1 MKLREIDEKL
11 YEFSFLDGFKK
22 VIQGANAATALKK
35 LGKDGVKQ
43 SAYNYIRDNI
53 PNYLDKVSDNIAQ
66 NKRRR
71 NQQTNNQDR
80 SNQQDPEITYSIK

>member
-11 YEFSFLDGFKK
+11 YELDFGDIIKA
-22 VIQGANAATALKK
+22 VNLGIGIKK

-53 PNYLDKVSDNIAQ
+53 PNYLDKVRVNIAQ
-66 NKRRR
+66 NKRKK
-71 NQQTNNQDR
+71 NQSTDNQDR
-80 SNQQDPEITYSIK
+80 SNQQDPEIR

>member
-11 YEFSFLDGFKK
+11 YELDFGDIIKA
-22 VIQGANAATALKK
+22 VNLGIGIKK

-66 NKRRR
+66 NKRKK
-71 NQQTNNQDR
+71 NQSTDNQDS
-80 SNQQDPEITYSIK
+80 SNQPDPEIR

>member
-11 YEFSFLDGFKK
+11 YELDFGDIIKA
-22 VIQGANAATALKK
+22 VNLGIGIKK

-66 NKRRR
+66 NKRKK
-71 NQQTNNQDR
+71 NQSTDNQDR
-80 SNQQDPEITYSIK
+80 SNQQDPEIR

>member
-1 MKLREIDEKL
+1 MKLREIDEKW
-11 YEFSFLDGFKK
+11 YELDFGDIIKA
-22 VIQGANAATALKK
+22 VNLGIGIKK

-66 NKRRR
+66 NKRKK
-71 NQQTNNQDR
+71 NQSTDNQDR
-80 SNQQDPEITYSIK
+80 SNQQDPEIR

>member
-11 YEFSFLDGFKK
+11 YELDLGDIIKA
-22 VIQGANAATALKK
+22 VNLGIGIKK

-43 SAYNYIRDNI
+43 SAYNYIRNNI
-53 PNYLDKVSDNIAQ
+53 PNYLDKVADKRAQ

-80 SNQQDPEITYSIK
+80 SNQQDPNIAYRIK

>member
-1 MKLREIDEKL
+1 MKLREIDEKW
-11 YEFSFLDGFKK
+11 YELDFGDIIKA
-22 VIQGANAATALKK
+22 VNLGIGIKK

-66 NKRRR
+66 NKRKK
-71 NQQTNNQDR
+71 NQSTDNQDS
-80 SNQQDPEITYSIK
+80 SNQPDPEIR